1 MWIMT
6 CKHARYLFDF
16 NSKLSLVVINRSA
29 RCIKESYHVVV
40 FQLAVSYPASENN
53 TQITFNGLL
62 DELEVLGISWTFLLS
77 LWHPYLCSHS
87 IGQSL
92 DLSLTSFTTMASPTQ
107 FHDALDHDPV
117 QEQSKM
123 QPKPAAIKE
132 IQITSSLEDFQT
144 DEQRRVLDT
153 VAQVRKCG
161 LEGILSLPQLVV
173 CGDQSAGKS
182 SVLEALTEIPF
193 PRNDNLCT
201 RFATEIILR
210 RGNTDSLK
218 IKLIPDPKR
227 PSNEQAKIKAFEES
241 ITDFDELP
249 KIMNVAMTVMD
260 VGANSTSGSQPRAFA
275 RDVLSIEIEG
285 PSRPQLTL
293 VDIPGLIQTD
303 TKGVTK
309 ADVDLVGEITDQYIT
324 QPRTICL
331 AVVSGA
337 NDYAN
342 QKILTKV
349 REVDPEGDR
358 TLGIITKP
366 DKLDSGSGS
375 DAAFISLAQ
384 NEDIHFKLGWH
395 VLKNRKFEE
404 RDFSL
409 VERNF
414 AEDNYFRTS
423 NFKCLPT
430 DCVGIDALRVR
441 LSKLLFEHVRQEL
454 PKLRSDLEEV
464 LSATS
469 SQLAI
474 MGDRRATSADCRT
487 YLTQLSMTYRD
498 SCKAAVDG
506 HYEGEYF
513 ISDSN
518 QDLTFSLDSPSTIRR
533 MRAVIQLMN
542 AAFED
547 FVRVNGHKF
556 EINMSGNADAPNTKQ
571 IRRLKFPELHNQAM
585 TLKHMKPL
593 EMNKEQ
599 ALAWVRSVLVR
610 NRGKEL
616 IGNFNPLLIAEL
628 FWEQCSKWQDIAMDY
643 LDKVHQICSNFL
655 ELLLKDQCPKDVI
668 SRLQASIVQDALKAK
683 YDNALQ
689 ELKHIIEDTKSCPI
703 NYNHYYT
710 DTINKRR
717 QERNKIS
724 LAGYIKDATT
734 CEDSDQDNKD
744 QTSPRIDINKAIEAF
759 SQDIDPNMDNVSC
772 EEALDCLYAIYKVS
786 HLKHIYL

>member
-1 MWIMT
+1 
-6 CKHARYLFDF
+6 
-16 NSKLSLVVINRSA
+16 
-29 RCIKESYHVVV
+29 
-40 FQLAVSYPASENN
+40 
-53 TQITFNGLL
+53 
-62 DELEVLGISWTFLLS
+62 
-77 LWHPYLCSHS
+77 
-87 IGQSL
+87 
-92 DLSLTSFTTMASPTQ
+92 
-107 FHDALDHDPV
+107 
-117 QEQSKM
+117 M
-123 QPKPAAIKE
+123 QPKPAVIKE
-132 IQITSSLEDFQT
+132 MQITSSLEDFQT

-210 RGNTDSLK
+210 RGNANSLK

-227 PSNEQAKIKAFEES
+227 PSDEQANIKAFEGI
-241 ITDFDELP
+241 ITNFDELP
-249 KIMNVAMTVMD
+249 NIMNVAMAVMD
-260 VGANSTSGSQPRAFA
+260 IGAKSTSGSQPRAFA

-303 TKGVTK
+303 TKGVTR
-309 ADVDLVGEITDQYIT
+309 ADVDLVGDITDQYIT

-375 DAAFISLAQ
+375 EAAFISLAQ

-409 VERNF
+409 IERNA
-414 AEDNYFRTS
+414 AEDNYFRSS

-454 PKLRSDLEEV
+454 PKLRSDLEKA
-464 LSATS
+464 LTATS
-469 SQLAI
+469 SQLNI
-474 MGDRRATSADCRT
+474 MGDPRTTSADCRM
-487 YLTQLSMTYRD
+487 YLTQLSLAFRD
-498 SCKAAVDG
+498 TCKAAVDG

-513 ISDSN
+513 ISDSTP
-518 QDLTFSLDSPSTIRR
+518 DLAFSLNSPSAIRR
-533 MRAVIQLMN
+533 MRAVIQYRN
-542 AAFED
+542 ARFED
-547 FVRVNGHKF
+547 LIRVNGHKF
-556 EINMSGNADAPNTKQ
+556 EIDMSSKADAADSKQLGQLKTSEVRKKGPAPKPNSPVK
-571 IRRLKFPELHNQAM
+571 M
-585 TLKHMKPL
+585 D
-593 EMNKEQ
+593 KEQ
-599 ALAWVRSVLVR
+599 ALAWVRSVIIR
-610 NRGKEL
+610 NRGREL
-616 IGNFNPLLIAEL
+616 VGSFNPLLIAEL
-628 FWEQCSKWQDIAMDY
+628 FWEQCSKWHDLALAY
-643 LDKVHQICSNFL
+643 LDEVHKVCSSFL
-655 ELLLKDQCPKDVI
+655 ELLLKDQCPKDI
-668 SRLQASIVQDALKAK
+668 IPRLHASLVQDALKNR

-689 ELKHIIEDTKSCPI
+689 ELKHIIEDTRSHPI

-710 DTINKRR
+710 DTISKRR
-717 QERNKIS
+717 QERNKSS
-724 LAGYIKDATT
+724 LASCIEDATSYEYAD
-734 CEDSDQDNKD
+734 EDSSDH
-744 QTSPRIDINKAIEAF
+744 TSMSIDVDKAVEAF
-759 SQDIDPNMDNVSC
+759 SQGIDPNMDNASC

-786 HLKHIYL
+786 QLMHV

>member
-1 MWIMT
+1 MSLE
-6 CKHARYLFDF
+6 YLASDVPFFFSLLFPEHPHFWSISVSRSPHLTLASFITMAPSTRSSDTLAPDLPPDLPQDPPQESPQDPPQEP
-16 NSKLSLVVINRSA
+16 SKL
-29 RCIKESYHVVV
+29 
-40 FQLAVSYPASENN
+40 
-53 TQITFNGLL
+53 
-62 DELEVLGISWTFLLS
+62 
-77 LWHPYLCSHS
+77 
-87 IGQSL
+87 
-92 DLSLTSFTTMASPTQ
+92 
-107 FHDALDHDPV
+107 
-117 QEQSKM
+117 
-123 QPKPAAIKE
+123 QPKPAVIKD

-210 RGNTDSLK
+210 RGNANSLK

-227 PSNEQAKIKAFEES
+227 PSDEQTKIKAFEES
-241 ITDFDELP
+241 ITNFDELP
-249 KIMNVAMTVMD
+249 KIMNVAMAVMD
-260 VGANSTSGSQPRAFA
+260 IEGSSASRSKARAFA
-275 RDVLSIEIEG
+275 KDVLSIEIEG

-375 DAAFISLAQ
+375 EAAFIGLAQ

-404 RDFSL
+404 RGFSL
-409 VERNF
+409 MERNV
-414 AEDNYFRTS
+414 AEDNYFRSS

-430 DCVGIDALRVR
+430 DCVGIDTLRVR

-454 PKLRSDLEEV
+454 PKLRSDLEEA
-464 LSATS
+464 LTATS
-469 SQLAI
+469 SQLSI
-474 MGDRRATSADCRT
+474 MGDRRTTSADCRT
-487 YLTQLSMTYRD
+487 YLTQLSLTYRD

-513 ISDSN
+513 ITDSN
-518 QDLTFSLDSPSTIRR
+518 PDLTFSLDSPSTIRR
-533 MRAVIQLMN
+533 MRAVIQSLN
-542 AAFED
+542 AGFED
-547 FVRVNGHKF
+547 LVRVNGHKY
-556 EINMSGNADAPNTKQ
+556 EVDMSSNAGAPDTKQ
-571 IRRLKFPELHNQAM
+571 VRQLKVQELHRKA
-585 TLKHMKPL
+585 TTSKPRSPIN
-593 EMNKEQ
+593 MNKEQ

-616 IGNFNPLLIAEL
+616 IGSFNPLLIAEL
-628 FWEQCSKWQDIAMDY
+628 FWEQCSKWHDFAMEY
-643 LDKVHQICSNFL
+643 LDEVHQVCSSFL
-655 ELLLKDQCPKDVI
+655 ELLLKDQCPKDI
-668 SRLQASIVQDALKAK
+668 IPRLRASLVQDALRAR
-683 YDNALQ
+683 YDNAFQ
-689 ELKHIIEDTKSCPI
+689 ELKHIIEDTRSYPI

-717 QERNKIS
+717 QERNKKS
-724 LAGYIKDATT
+724 LASCIRGATT
-734 CEDSDQDNKD
+734 KHQCPSDFVSSN
-744 QTSPRIDINKAIEAF
+744 QTYMNTDVNKAVEAF
-759 SQDIDPNMDNVSC
+759 SQGIDPNMDNVSC

-786 HLKHIYL
+786 QLMHVHL